1 MQSILNAAGVG
12 RLDRGDRATAAPG
25 PVRRYQR
32 ERPGELVHVDVK
44 KLAGIREG
52 GGWRIL
58 GRSAA
63 TTHTGSGYRYL
74 HTAIDDRTRLVYSEI
89 HDDEKAVTA
98 AGLTAAAERSR
109 RHEGRLEYGQ
119 TPRRQQRAADALKSP
134 SEDQGQDV
142 RRRSAERRSEPDQ
155 ATPIMNIRLRRY
167 LSPSA
172 PPSRSR
178 PDKVSK

>member
-1 MQSILNAAGVG
+1 MSTSRSWRGYARVAAGASSAEV
-12 RLDRGDRATAAPG
+12 RPPHTPDPATA
-25 PVRRYQR
+25 
-32 ERPGELVHVDVK
+32 
-44 KLAGIREG
+44 
-52 GGWRIL
+52 
-58 GRSAA
+58 
-63 TTHTGSGYRYL
+63 TC
-74 HTAIDDRTRLVYSEI
+74 TAVDDRTRLVYSEI

-109 RHEGRLEYGQ
+109 RHEGRLKYGQ